1 MFSLLLAAI
10 IYIAFISL
18 GLPDSML
25 GAAWPMM
32 YADLNVP
39 ISYAGFISMTVCGGT
54 VVSSIMYSRLARRI
68 PTGIVTAVSVAMT
81 ALALMGFSF
90 ASSFPMIIALAVILG
105 LGAGAV
111 DAGLNNY
118 VAIHFKARAMSFLHA
133 SWGIGTTVGPF
144 LLSYLISIGLGWQEG
159 YRILSTVQFI
169 ICIMLFASLPLWK
182 KAENAEKGDTTAP
195 VPEYRRFCK
204 GAVIPAILAFFAY
217 CSMENTAMIWSAT
230 FLVEARGFSE
240 GLAAVSAGVLFWGMT
255 AGRLFSGFISDRLG
269 DRKMLAIGETAS
281 LIAILLI
288 AFIPG
293 KLSVAA
299 LFLLGF
305 GFGPIYPSMIHQT
318 PEYFGV
324 ERSSEIMGLEM
335 ASAYVGSMLD
345 VHASYIRTYRKKD
358 INGCLPVVRTLL
370 PDTPYRSH
378 NPQEKS
384 AGEGSENRFLNR
396 WDKGGIDG

>member
-1 MFSLLLAAI
+1 MIMYFKCIMSSMFSLLLAAI

-159 YRILSTVQFI
+159 YRILSTVQFT

-204 GAVIPAILAFFAY
+204 GAVIPTILAFFAY

-335 ASAYVGSMLD
+335 ASAYVGSMFMPPVFGLIGRRISMD
-345 VHASYIRTYRKKD
+345 VFPLFALFFLILHTAAIILKRRALEKDQRTAS
-358 INGCLPVVRTLL
+358 
-370 PDTPYRSH
+370 
-378 NPQEKS
+378 
-384 AGEGSENRFLNR
+384 
-396 WDKGGIDG
+396 

>member
-1 MFSLLLAAI
+1 MIMYFKCIMSSMFSLLLAAI

-159 YRILSTVQFI
+159 YRILSTVQFT

-293 KLSVAA
+293 RLSVAA

-335 ASAYVGSMLD
+335 ASAYVGSMFMPPVFGLIGRRISMD
-345 VHASYIRTYRKKD
+345 VFPLFALFFLILHTAAIILKRRVLEKDQRTAS
-358 INGCLPVVRTLL
+358 
-370 PDTPYRSH
+370 
-378 NPQEKS
+378 
-384 AGEGSENRFLNR
+384 
-396 WDKGGIDG
+396 

>member
-159 YRILSTVQFI
+159 YRILSTVQFT

-335 ASAYVGSMLD
+335 ASAYVGSMFMPPVFGLIGRRISMD
-345 VHASYIRTYRKKD
+345 VFPLFALFFLILHTAAIILKRRALEKDQRTAS
-358 INGCLPVVRTLL
+358 
-370 PDTPYRSH
+370 
-378 NPQEKS
+378 
-384 AGEGSENRFLNR
+384 
-396 WDKGGIDG
+396 

>member
-335 ASAYVGSMLD
+335 ASAYVGSMFMPPVFGLIGRRISMD
-345 VHASYIRTYRKKD
+345 VFPLFALFFLILHTAAIILKRRALEKDQRTAS
-358 INGCLPVVRTLL
+358 
-370 PDTPYRSH
+370 
-378 NPQEKS
+378 
-384 AGEGSENRFLNR
+384 
-396 WDKGGIDG
+396 

>member
-32 YADLNVP
+32 YADLNAP

-335 ASAYVGSMLD
+335 ASAYVGSMFMPPVFGLIGRRISMD
-345 VHASYIRTYRKKD
+345 VFPLFALFFLILHTAAIILKRRALEKDQRTAS
-358 INGCLPVVRTLL
+358 
-370 PDTPYRSH
+370 
-378 NPQEKS
+378 
-384 AGEGSENRFLNR
+384 
-396 WDKGGIDG
+396 

>member
-240 GLAAVSAGVLFWGMT
+240 SLAAVSAGVLFWGMT

-335 ASAYVGSMLD
+335 ASAYVGSMFMPPVFGLIGRRISMD
-345 VHASYIRTYRKKD
+345 VFPLFALFFLILHTAAIILKRRALEKDQRTAS
-358 INGCLPVVRTLL
+358 
-370 PDTPYRSH
+370 
-378 NPQEKS
+378 
-384 AGEGSENRFLNR
+384 
-396 WDKGGIDG
+396 

>member
-1 MFSLLLAAI
+1 MIMYFKCIMSSMFSLLLAAI

-144 LLSYLISIGLGWQEG
+144 LLSYLISIGHGWQEG

-335 ASAYVGSMLD
+335 ASAYVGSMFMPPVFGLIGRRISMD
-345 VHASYIRTYRKKD
+345 VFPLFALFFLILHTAAIILKRRALEKDQRTAS
-358 INGCLPVVRTLL
+358 
-370 PDTPYRSH
+370 
-378 NPQEKS
+378 
-384 AGEGSENRFLNR
+384 
-396 WDKGGIDG
+396 

>member
-32 YADLNVP
+32 YTDLNVP

-159 YRILSTVQFI
+159 YRILSTVQFT

-335 ASAYVGSMLD
+335 ASAYVGSMFMPPVFGLIGRRISMD
-345 VHASYIRTYRKKD
+345 VFPLFALFFLILHTAAIILKRRALEKDQRTAS
-358 INGCLPVVRTLL
+358 
-370 PDTPYRSH
+370 
-378 NPQEKS
+378 
-384 AGEGSENRFLNR
+384 
-396 WDKGGIDG
+396 

>member
-195 VPEYRRFCK
+195 IPEYRRFCK

-335 ASAYVGSMLD
+335 ASAYVGSMFMPPVFGLIGRRISMD
-345 VHASYIRTYRKKD
+345 VFPLFALFFLILHTAAIILKRRALEKDQRTAS
-358 INGCLPVVRTLL
+358 
-370 PDTPYRSH
+370 
-378 NPQEKS
+378 
-384 AGEGSENRFLNR
+384 
-396 WDKGGIDG
+396 

>member
-1 MFSLLLAAI
+1 MIMYFKCIMSSMFSLLLAAI

-54 VVSSIMYSRLARRI
+54 IVSSIMYSRLARRI

-335 ASAYVGSMLD
+335 ASAYVGSMFMPPIFGLIGRRISMD
-345 VHASYIRTYRKKD
+345 VFPLFALFFLILHTAAIILKRRALEKDQRTAS
-358 INGCLPVVRTLL
+358 
-370 PDTPYRSH
+370 
-378 NPQEKS
+378 
-384 AGEGSENRFLNR
+384 
-396 WDKGGIDG
+396 

>member
-54 VVSSIMYSRLARRI
+54 IVSSIMYSRLARRI

-335 ASAYVGSMLD
+335 ASAYVGSMFMPPVFGLIGRRISMD
-345 VHASYIRTYRKKD
+345 VFPLFALFFLILHTAAIILKRRALEKDQRTAS
-358 INGCLPVVRTLL
+358 
-370 PDTPYRSH
+370 
-378 NPQEKS
+378 
-384 AGEGSENRFLNR
+384 
-396 WDKGGIDG
+396 

>member
-335 ASAYVGSMLD
+335 ASAYVGSMFMPPVFGLIGRRISMD
-345 VHASYIRTYRKKD
+345 VFPLFALFFLILHTVAIIIKRRALEKDQRTASLTEGIR
-358 INGCLPVVRTLL
+358 
-370 PDTPYRSH
+370 
-378 NPQEKS
+378 E
-384 AGEGSENRFLNR
+384 E
-396 WDKGGIDG
+396 

>member
-335 ASAYVGSMLD
+335 ASAYVGSMFMPPIFGLIGRSISMD
-345 VHASYIRTYRKKD
+345 VFPLFALFFLILHTAAIILKRRALEKDQRTAS
-358 INGCLPVVRTLL
+358 
-370 PDTPYRSH
+370 
-378 NPQEKS
+378 
-384 AGEGSENRFLNR
+384 
-396 WDKGGIDG
+396 

>member
-1 MFSLLLAAI
+1 MIMYFKCIMSSMFSLLLAAI

-204 GAVIPAILAFFAY
+204 GAVVPAILAFFAY

-335 ASAYVGSMLD
+335 ASAYVGSMFMPPVFGLIGRRISMD
-345 VHASYIRTYRKKD
+345 VFPLFALFFLILHTAAIILKRRALEKDQRTAS
-358 INGCLPVVRTLL
+358 
-370 PDTPYRSH
+370 
-378 NPQEKS
+378 
-384 AGEGSENRFLNR
+384 
-396 WDKGGIDG
+396 

>member
-105 LGAGAV
+105 LGAGAI

-335 ASAYVGSMLD
+335 ASAYIGSMFMPPVFGLIGRRISMD
-345 VHASYIRTYRKKD
+345 VFPLFALFFLILHTAAIILKRRALEKDQRTAS
-358 INGCLPVVRTLL
+358 
-370 PDTPYRSH
+370 
-378 NPQEKS
+378 
-384 AGEGSENRFLNR
+384 
-396 WDKGGIDG
+396 

>member
-1 MFSLLLAAI
+1 MIMYFKCIMSSMFSLLLAAI

-335 ASAYVGSMLD
+335 ASAYVGSMFMPPVFGLIGRRISMD
-345 VHASYIRTYRKKD
+345 VFPLFALFFLILHTAAIILKRRVLEKDQRTAS
-358 INGCLPVVRTLL
+358 
-370 PDTPYRSH
+370 
-378 NPQEKS
+378 
-384 AGEGSENRFLNR
+384 
-396 WDKGGIDG
+396 

>member
-1 MFSLLLAAI
+1 
-10 IYIAFISL
+10 
-18 GLPDSML
+18 
-25 GAAWPMM
+25 
-32 YADLNVP
+32 
-39 ISYAGFISMTVCGGT
+39 
-54 VVSSIMYSRLARRI
+54 
-68 PTGIVTAVSVAMT
+68 
-81 ALALMGFSF
+81 
-90 ASSFPMIIALAVILG
+90 MIIALAVILG

-335 ASAYVGSMLD
+335 ASAYVGSMFMPPVFGLIGRRISMNVFPLFALFFLILHTAAIILKRRALEKD
-345 VHASYIRTYRKKD
+345 QRTAS
-358 INGCLPVVRTLL
+358 
-370 PDTPYRSH
+370 
-378 NPQEKS
+378 
-384 AGEGSENRFLNR
+384 
-396 WDKGGIDG
+396 

>member
-1 MFSLLLAAI
+1 M
-10 IYIAFISL
+10 
-18 GLPDSML
+18 
-25 GAAWPMM
+25 
-32 YADLNVP
+32 
-39 ISYAGFISMTVCGGT
+39 
-54 VVSSIMYSRLARRI
+54 
-68 PTGIVTAVSVAMT
+68 
-81 ALALMGFSF
+81 
-90 ASSFPMIIALAVILG
+90 
-105 LGAGAV
+105 
-111 DAGLNNY
+111 
-118 VAIHFKARAMSFLHA
+118 
-133 SWGIGTTVGPF
+133 
-144 LLSYLISIGLGWQEG
+144 
-159 YRILSTVQFI
+159 QFI

-240 GLAAVSAGVLFWGMT
+240 SLAAVSAGVLFWGMT

-335 ASAYVGSMLD
+335 ASAYVGSMFMPPVFGLIGRRISMD
-345 VHASYIRTYRKKD
+345 VFPLFALFFLILHTAAIILKRRALEKDQRTAS
-358 INGCLPVVRTLL
+358 
-370 PDTPYRSH
+370 
-378 NPQEKS
+378 
-384 AGEGSENRFLNR
+384 
-396 WDKGGIDG
+396 

>member
-1 MFSLLLAAI
+1 MIMYFKCIMSSMFSLLLAAI

-159 YRILSTVQFI
+159 YRILSTVQFT

-335 ASAYVGSMLD
+335 ASAYVGSMFMPPVFGLIGRRISMD
-345 VHASYIRTYRKKD
+345 VFPLFALFFLILHTAAIILKRRALEKDQRTAS
-358 INGCLPVVRTLL
+358 
-370 PDTPYRSH
+370 
-378 NPQEKS
+378 
-384 AGEGSENRFLNR
+384 
-396 WDKGGIDG
+396 

>member
-288 AFIPG
+288 TFIPG

-335 ASAYVGSMLD
+335 ASAYVGSMFMPPVFGLIGRRISMD
-345 VHASYIRTYRKKD
+345 VFPLFALFFLILHTAAIILKRRALEKDQRTAS
-358 INGCLPVVRTLL
+358 
-370 PDTPYRSH
+370 
-378 NPQEKS
+378 
-384 AGEGSENRFLNR
+384 
-396 WDKGGIDG
+396 

>member
-1 MFSLLLAAI
+1 MFSFLLLVI
-10 IYIAFISL
+10 IYIAFVSL

-335 ASAYVGSMLD
+335 ASAYVGSMFMPPIFGLIGRRISMD
-345 VHASYIRTYRKKD
+345 VFPLFALFFLILHTAAIILKRRALEKDQRTAS
-358 INGCLPVVRTLL
+358 
-370 PDTPYRSH
+370 
-378 NPQEKS
+378 
-384 AGEGSENRFLNR
+384 
-396 WDKGGIDG
+396 

>member
-68 PTGIVTAVSVAMT
+68 PTGVVTAVSVAMT

-90 ASSFPMIIALAVILG
+90 ASSFPMIIARAVILG

-335 ASAYVGSMLD
+335 ASAYVGSMFMPPIFGLIGRRISMD
-345 VHASYIRTYRKKD
+345 VFPLFALFFLILHTAAIILKRRALEKDQRTAS
-358 INGCLPVVRTLL
+358 
-370 PDTPYRSH
+370 
-378 NPQEKS
+378 
-384 AGEGSENRFLNR
+384 
-396 WDKGGIDG
+396 

>member
-32 YADLNVP
+32 YTDLNVP

-144 LLSYLISIGLGWQEG
+144 LLSYLISIGRGWQEG

-182 KAENAEKGDTTAP
+182 KAENAGKSDTTAP

-240 GLAAVSAGVLFWGMT
+240 SLAAVSAGVLFWGMT

-335 ASAYVGSMLD
+335 ASAYVGSMFMPPVFGLIGRRISMD
-345 VHASYIRTYRKKD
+345 IFPLFALFFLVLHTAAIILKRRALEKDQRTAS
-358 INGCLPVVRTLL
+358 
-370 PDTPYRSH
+370 
-378 NPQEKS
+378 
-384 AGEGSENRFLNR
+384 
-396 WDKGGIDG
+396 

>member
-1 MFSLLLAAI
+1 MIMYFKCIMSSMFSLLLAAI

-182 KAENAEKGDTTAP
+182 KVENAEKGDTTAP

-335 ASAYVGSMLD
+335 ASAYVGSMFMPPVFGLIGRRISMD
-345 VHASYIRTYRKKD
+345 VFPLFALFFLILHTAAIILKRRALEKDQRTAS
-358 INGCLPVVRTLL
+358 
-370 PDTPYRSH
+370 
-378 NPQEKS
+378 
-384 AGEGSENRFLNR
+384 
-396 WDKGGIDG
+396 

>member
-182 KAENAEKGDTTAP
+182 KVENAEKGDTTAP

-335 ASAYVGSMLD
+335 ASAYVGSMFMPPVFGLIGRRISMD
-345 VHASYIRTYRKKD
+345 VFPLFALFFLILHTAAIILKRRALEKDQRTAS
-358 INGCLPVVRTLL
+358 
-370 PDTPYRSH
+370 
-378 NPQEKS
+378 
-384 AGEGSENRFLNR
+384 
-396 WDKGGIDG
+396 

>member
-1 MFSLLLAAI
+1 MIMYFKCIMSSMFSLLLAAI

-68 PTGIVTAVSVAMT
+68 PTGVVTAVSVAMT

-335 ASAYVGSMLD
+335 ASAYVGSMFMPPVFGLIGRRISMD
-345 VHASYIRTYRKKD
+345 VFPLFALFFLILHTAAIILKRRALEKDQRTAS
-358 INGCLPVVRTLL
+358 
-370 PDTPYRSH
+370 
-378 NPQEKS
+378 
-384 AGEGSENRFLNR
+384 
-396 WDKGGIDG
+396 

>member
-204 GAVIPAILAFFAY
+204 GAVVPAILAFFAY

-335 ASAYVGSMLD
+335 ASAYVGSMFMPPVFGLIGRRISMD
-345 VHASYIRTYRKKD
+345 VFPLFALFFLILHTAAIILKRRALEKDQRTAS
-358 INGCLPVVRTLL
+358 
-370 PDTPYRSH
+370 
-378 NPQEKS
+378 
-384 AGEGSENRFLNR
+384 
-396 WDKGGIDG
+396 

>member
-54 VVSSIMYSRLARRI
+54 IVSSIMYSRLARRI

-335 ASAYVGSMLD
+335 ASAYVGSMFMPPIFGLIGRRISMD
-345 VHASYIRTYRKKD
+345 VFPLFALFFLILHTAAIILKRRALEKDQRTAS
-358 INGCLPVVRTLL
+358 
-370 PDTPYRSH
+370 
-378 NPQEKS
+378 
-384 AGEGSENRFLNR
+384 
-396 WDKGGIDG
+396 

>member
-159 YRILSTVQFI
+159 YRILSTVQFT

-204 GAVIPAILAFFAY
+204 GAVIPTILAFFAY

-335 ASAYVGSMLD
+335 ASAYVGSMFMPPVFGLIGRRISMD
-345 VHASYIRTYRKKD
+345 VFPLFALFFLILHTAAIILKRRALEKDQRTAS
-358 INGCLPVVRTLL
+358 
-370 PDTPYRSH
+370 
-378 NPQEKS
+378 
-384 AGEGSENRFLNR
+384 
-396 WDKGGIDG
+396 

>member
-68 PTGIVTAVSVAMT
+68 PTGIVTAISVAMT
-81 ALALMGFSF
+81 AIALMGFSF
-90 ASSFPMIIALAVILG
+90 APTFPAIIALAVILG

-144 LLSYLISIGLGWQEG
+144 LLSYLISIGYGWREG
-159 YRILSTVQFI
+159 YRILSAGQFI
-169 ICIMLFASLPLWK
+169 ICIMLFVSLPLWK
-182 KAENAEKGDTTAP
+182 KAENAENCEATAP
-195 VPEYRRFCK
+195 IPEYRRFCK
-204 GAVIPAILAFFAY
+204 RAVIPAILAFFAY

-293 KLSVAA
+293 RLSVAA

-324 ERSSEIMGLEM
+324 ERSAEIMGLEM
-335 ASAYVGSMLD
+335 ASAYVGSMFMPPVFGLIGRRISMD
-345 VHASYIRTYRKKD
+345 IFPLFALFFLILHTVAIIIKRRALEKDQRTASLTEGIR
-358 INGCLPVVRTLL
+358 
-370 PDTPYRSH
+370 
-378 NPQEKS
+378 E
-384 AGEGSENRFLNR
+384 E
-396 WDKGGIDG
+396 

>member
-255 AGRLFSGFISDRLG
+255 AGRLFSGFISDRPG

-335 ASAYVGSMLD
+335 ASAYVGSMFMPPVFGLIGRRISMD
-345 VHASYIRTYRKKD
+345 VFPLFALFFLILHTAAIILKRRALEKDQRTAS
-358 INGCLPVVRTLL
+358 
-370 PDTPYRSH
+370 
-378 NPQEKS
+378 
-384 AGEGSENRFLNR
+384 
-396 WDKGGIDG
+396 

>member
-182 KAENAEKGDTTAP
+182 KAENAEKSDTTAP

-335 ASAYVGSMLD
+335 ASAYVGSMFMPPIFGLIGRRISMD
-345 VHASYIRTYRKKD
+345 VFPLFALFFLILHTAAIILKRRALEKDQRTAS
-358 INGCLPVVRTLL
+358 
-370 PDTPYRSH
+370 
-378 NPQEKS
+378 
-384 AGEGSENRFLNR
+384 
-396 WDKGGIDG
+396 

>member
-1 MFSLLLAAI
+1 MYFKCIMSSMFSLLLAAI

-182 KAENAEKGDTTAP
+182 KAENEEKGDTTAP

-335 ASAYVGSMLD
+335 ASAYVGSMFMPPIFGLIGRRISMD
-345 VHASYIRTYRKKD
+345 VFPLFALFFLILHTAAIILKRRALEKDQRTAS
-358 INGCLPVVRTLL
+358 
-370 PDTPYRSH
+370 
-378 NPQEKS
+378 
-384 AGEGSENRFLNR
+384 
-396 WDKGGIDG
+396 

>member
-1 MFSLLLAAI
+1 MIMYFKCIMSSMFSLLLAAI

-195 VPEYRRFCK
+195 VPEYSRFCK

-217 CSMENTAMIWSAT
+217 YSMENTAMIWSAT

-335 ASAYVGSMLD
+335 ASAYVGSMFMPPVFGLIGRRISMD
-345 VHASYIRTYRKKD
+345 VFPLFALFFLILHTAAIILKRRALEKDQRTAS
-358 INGCLPVVRTLL
+358 
-370 PDTPYRSH
+370 
-378 NPQEKS
+378 
-384 AGEGSENRFLNR
+384 
-396 WDKGGIDG
+396 

>member
-1 MFSLLLAAI
+1 MIMYFKCIMSSMFSLLLAAI

-335 ASAYVGSMLD
+335 ASAYVGSMFMPPVFGLIGRRISMD
-345 VHASYIRTYRKKD
+345 VFPLFALFFLILHTAAIILKRRALEKDQRTAS
-358 INGCLPVVRTLL
+358 
-370 PDTPYRSH
+370 
-378 NPQEKS
+378 
-384 AGEGSENRFLNR
+384 
-396 WDKGGIDG
+396 

>member
-335 ASAYVGSMLD
+335 ASAYVGSMFMPPVFGLIGRRISMD
-345 VHASYIRTYRKKD
+345 VFPLFALFFLILHTAAIILKRRVLEKDQRTAS
-358 INGCLPVVRTLL
+358 
-370 PDTPYRSH
+370 
-378 NPQEKS
+378 
-384 AGEGSENRFLNR
+384 
-396 WDKGGIDG
+396 

>member
-335 ASAYVGSMLD
+335 ASAYVGSMFMPPIFGLIGRRISMD
-345 VHASYIRTYRKKD
+345 VFPLFALFFLILHTAAIILKRRALEKDQRTAS
-358 INGCLPVVRTLL
+358 
-370 PDTPYRSH
+370 
-378 NPQEKS
+378 
-384 AGEGSENRFLNR
+384 
-396 WDKGGIDG
+396 

>member
-54 VVSSIMYSRLARRI
+54 IVSSIMYSRLARRI

-159 YRILSTVQFI
+159 YRILSTVQFT

-335 ASAYVGSMLD
+335 ASAYVGSMFMPPVFGLIGRRISMD
-345 VHASYIRTYRKKD
+345 VFPLFALFFLILHTAAIILKRRALEKDQRTAS
-358 INGCLPVVRTLL
+358 
-370 PDTPYRSH
+370 
-378 NPQEKS
+378 
-384 AGEGSENRFLNR
+384 
-396 WDKGGIDG
+396 

>member
-68 PTGIVTAVSVAMT
+68 PTGIVTAISVAMT
-81 ALALMGFSF
+81 AIALMGFSF
-90 ASSFPMIIALAVILG
+90 APTFPAIIALAVILG

-144 LLSYLISIGLGWQEG
+144 LLSYLISIGYGWREG
-159 YRILSTVQFI
+159 YRILSTGQFI
-169 ICIMLFASLPLWK
+169 ICIMLFVSLPLWK
-182 KAENAEKGDTTAP
+182 KAENAENCEATAP
-195 VPEYRRFCK
+195 IPEYRRFCK
-204 GAVIPAILAFFAY
+204 RAVIPAILAFFAY

-293 KLSVAA
+293 RLSVAA

-335 ASAYVGSMLD
+335 ASAYVGSMFMPPVFGLIGRRISMD
-345 VHASYIRTYRKKD
+345 VFPLFALFFLILHTVAIIIKRRALEKDQRTASLTEGIR
-358 INGCLPVVRTLL
+358 
-370 PDTPYRSH
+370 
-378 NPQEKS
+378 E
-384 AGEGSENRFLNR
+384 E
-396 WDKGGIDG
+396 

>member
-1 MFSLLLAAI
+1 MIMYFKCIMSSMFSLLLAAI

-335 ASAYVGSMLD
+335 ASAYVGSMFMPPIFGLIGRRISMD
-345 VHASYIRTYRKKD
+345 VFPLFALFFLILHTAAIILKRRALEKDQRTAS
-358 INGCLPVVRTLL
+358 
-370 PDTPYRSH
+370 
-378 NPQEKS
+378 
-384 AGEGSENRFLNR
+384 
-396 WDKGGIDG
+396 